1 MRYLIKLVEN
11 ADADNMYGD
20 ATLKIKPFSRKAN
33 QDFGDKGR
41 ADLSVK
47 MNNPRFSDNSMSIDE
62 YADTSFDVNDENDAA
77 DMDKIHQ
84 MLTQAGITDQEII
97 QGITISQNGKNKI
110 AGQLGISPSEVDLLI
125 ATLEQ
130 KLSDTDATDTDALI
144 DDYYRG
150 MYEGVNSPW
159 KLKYSF
165 KKISERLSYEK
176 DSMGN
181 VTVRDSKTGREKF
194 IRGSKAIELLNKNDN
209 INEELEDGDTVI
221 SNRYR
226 KEIESNS
233 GTYNFPWIYDG
244 EHGLATASFGGDA
257 TEPYLEVVSVRN
269 YDGDEI
275 DFSNPAMREDIL
287 EQAKEY
293 IKYA

>member
-62 YADTSFDVNDENDAA
+62 YADTTSFDVNDENDAA

-110 AGQLGISPSEVDLLI
+110 AGQLGISPSEVDVLI

-130 KLSDTDATDTDALI
+130 KLSDTDATDTDTLI

-150 MYEGVNSPW
+150 MYEGMDSPW

-209 INEELEDGDTVI
+209 INEELEDGDTAT
-221 SNRYR
+221 NRYR

-244 EHGLATASFGGDA
+244 ENGLATASFGGDA